1 MRPWVFKCICLSPIK
16 PALTAI
22 SVPLMSKTVKTPS
35 HQPDS
40 ITVSQYTS
48 QLESIFATR
57 KEGNSHRH
65 SNTQDFSLPIQP
77 FRFYLKLSNF
87 AFRDGRSMWVECL
100 EDLLDVGAVLKRVG
114 QVFSHAAGYLYR
126 WAWNPFWT
134 VSFQG
139 HQSPGMLCMQNN
151 LKLIFLKD

>member
-1 MRPWVFKCICLSPIK
+1 MYMSLAHEASSDCYKCSSDEQDSGNSQSP
-16 PALTAI
+16 AWQHH
-22 SVPLMSKTVKTPS
+22 S
-35 HQPDS
+35 
-40 ITVSQYTS
+40 VSQYTS

-134 VSFQG
+134 VSLQG